1 MKFSQLEYFCAIC
14 RYKSISKA
22 ATMLFVS
29 PPTISI
35 AIRELEKELGV
46 TLFFRA
52 KNQML
57 LTQEGA
63 LFETGA
69 KDLLQR
75 EKKLIQQ
82 VRSHSVQGRN
92 FKIGLPPVLSTVLLL
107 PLTNILNQ
115 MQTNFPHCTFQIS
128 EFRTDELIAALESGS
143 IDWAIC
149 LLDNEAA
156 KSQTCYFIFET
167 PLKLFMSISNPLAC
181 NTVLTFEQL
190 RNEPLISC
198 ESNSV
203 VVRAVESWYH
213 SYGCKPNFS
222 FQISQRSTICALLES
237 NLGSHFSPWELD
249 EKNEEIVGLSLADPI
264 TISIGIIGNQQDKP
278 SHLSVKILEQ
288 LKNIYPFQ
296 K

>member
-1 MKFSQLEYFCAIC
+1 
-14 RYKSISKA
+14 
-22 ATMLFVS
+22 MLFVS

-35 AIRELEKELGV
+35 ALRELEKELGV

-57 LTQEGA
+57 LTQEGV

-69 KDLLQR
+69 KELLHR
-75 EKKLIQQ
+75 KKELIQQ
-82 VRSHSVQGRN
+82 VRSHSGQSGK

-115 MQTNFPHCTFQIS
+115 MQTEFPNCTFQVS
-128 EFRTDELIAALESGS
+128 EFRTDELKDALESGS
-143 IDWAIC
+143 IDWAIS

-156 KSQTCYFIFET
+156 KSQNCYFIFEA

-181 NTVLTFEQL
+181 HTVLTFEHL

-198 ESNSV
+198 ESSSV
-203 VVRAVESWYH
+203 VVRAVEAWYH
-213 SYGCKPNFS
+213 SYGCKPNFC

-264 TISIGIIGNQQDKP
+264 TISIGIIGNQQDQP
-278 SHLSVKILEQ
+278 SHLSVQIVER
-288 LKNIYPFQ
+288 LKTIYPFQ
-296 K
+296 Q